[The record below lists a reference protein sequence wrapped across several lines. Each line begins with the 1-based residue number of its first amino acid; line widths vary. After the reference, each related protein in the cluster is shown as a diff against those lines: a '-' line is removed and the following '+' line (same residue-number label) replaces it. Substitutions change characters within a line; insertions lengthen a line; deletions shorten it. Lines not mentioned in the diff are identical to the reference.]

1 MPSNVMSLSSLLKCT
16 THTSDGQVIT
26 RPISGRISAVL
37 DKCGTAKKLSDNFGR
52 IKLYV
57 YDSNISDVLR
67 DEKGIPISFTRQYS
81 SMSTTPWRQT
91 TTGGEANAQ
100 IKHAVLHCE
109 LVRDGRGNN
118 VLNADGGKTFKWSV
132 VQGEYVYIANA
143 ERPEL
148 VGTHAYSDTVE
159 SVVLAAQTKALDAMS
174 DAFEDFDPELLGDFD
189 QAWA

>member
-1 MPSNVMSLSSLLKCT
+1 MPTIVMSLSSLLKRT

-37 DKCGTAKKLSDNFGR
+37 DKCGTAKKLSENFGR

-67 DEKGIPISFTRQYS
+67 DEKGVPISFTRQYS

-91 TTGGEANAQ
+91 TTGGESNAQ
-100 IKHAVLHCE
+100 IRHAVLHCE
-109 LVRDGRGNN
+109 LVRDGRDNN
-118 VLNADGGKTFKWSV
+118 VLNADGGNTFKWSV
-132 VQGEYVYIANA
+132 VQGEFVYIANA

-148 VGTHAYSDTVE
+148 VGTHAYSDTIE
-159 SVVLAAQTKALDAMS
+159 SIVLAAQTKALDVLP
-174 DAFEDFDPELLGDFD
+174 DAFEDFDAEMLAELS
-189 QAWA
+189 QVWA